1 MAEDAFAL
9 SPINARASQPTEAD
23 YEAIASA
30 FMETARGRWFLGEYA
45 KRNRNADTRLVLDA
59 VERIEATLA
68 QQKSAGEPLFADLVP
83 ALTEA
88 VEEVRRKV
96 LAALPTTDAESGIEP
111 ILKAAS
117 VLRDMAWGLRESGA
131 DTRLCDLI
139 EVEART
145 IIDGCSGIYADQAGS
160 AETAAEAMSALD
172 SLAAQFTSLGR
183 PTNTDARAAEP
194 DTGPPDA
201 EWRDAPAWTEAAPAS
216 ATGEATFE
224 IVDTGETF
232 QAPHPEPQVIDTL
245 AHVIQSE
252 TVTAPVEATR
262 SASLWD
268 DLEIIDTGPDEA
280 PPKALAAE
288 LEPPAAGPTIEGPH
302 VALTHRSAPQPETIS
317 APSSDEPVAS
327 AETPAEPSPTV
338 PEVANTETPTAPAS
352 LGHAALQSGAVATTA
367 PRRSDPLAPIQR
379 MSQAEKIAFFS

>member
-9 SPINARASQPTEAD
+9 SPISARASLPTEAD

-59 VERIEATLA
+59 VERIETTLA
-68 QQKSAGEPLFADLVP
+68 QQKATSEPALADVVP
-83 ALTEA
+83 ALAEA
-88 VEEVRRKV
+88 IEEARRKV
-96 LAALPTTDAESGIEP
+96 LAALPTNEVEVGIEA

-131 DTRLCDLI
+131 DSRLCDLI
-139 EVEART
+139 EVEAKT

-160 AETAAEAMSALD
+160 AETAAEAMGALD
-172 SLAAQFTSLGR
+172 SLAAQIASLGQPGDTFSR
-183 PTNTDARAAEP
+183 APKADA
-194 DTGPPDA
+194 GPPGVELDDPPAQA
-201 EWRDAPAWTEAAPAS
+201 EVAPAS
-216 ATGEATFE
+216 AAREATFE

-232 QAPHPEPQVIDTL
+232 QAPHPEPQVFDTL
-245 AHVIQSE
+245 TQIIQSE
-252 TVTAPVEATR
+252 TVTAPAAR

-280 PPKALAAE
+280 LPQVVAAAP
-288 LEPPAAGPTIEGPH
+288 EPTAAGPKIQEPQVLAQPPAPEPRTAPPIEDAAAMA
-302 VALTHRSAPQPETIS
+302 V
-317 APSSDEPVAS
+317 
-327 AETPAEPSPTV
+327 PAEPSPAV
-338 PEVANTETPTAPAS
+338 PDVAKPQQPPAPSS
-352 LGHAALQSGAVATTA
+352 LGQAALEGGLVLATTS
-367 PRRSDPLAPIQR
+367 RRADPLAPIQR